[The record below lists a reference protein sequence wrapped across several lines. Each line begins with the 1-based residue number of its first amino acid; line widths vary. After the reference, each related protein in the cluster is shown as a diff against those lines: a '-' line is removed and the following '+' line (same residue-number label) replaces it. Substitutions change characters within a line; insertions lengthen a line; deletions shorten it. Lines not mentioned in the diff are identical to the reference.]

1 MPRVTEVLQMKH
13 EAKYEVTGGK
23 DGAAV
28 EVTPGGRSRA
38 ALPTAILLGFSVP
51 WIPQPAYP

>member
-1 MPRVTEVLQMKH
+1 MKH
-13 EAKYEVTGGK
+13 EAKYEVM
-23 DGAAV
+23 GAAV